1 MGVVG
6 GGGAEVGEGV
16 AVGVGVVAGAGDG
29 AEKEPL
35 AFKGGR
41 VSLAFEERSLSF
53 GSFESG
59 LLFLH
64 GLGSWGE
71 VCFLCASLEG
81 SRARCAGGFG
91 ERACAVRRWGWLRSG
106 RTLRG
111 AAGAGK
117 RKVSGRS
124 PLLRYALP
132 AGAPDPRARC
142 YHLQNIWGSTL
153 GTVALEGV
161 ASRVRR
167 APIAAQGKPLC
178 LMRLAHDAGRPARGA
193 HAVRAVQLSHARLIQ
208 ECAPR
213 GRELLSPRG
222 PRGSAG
228 WTPPGTWSRALKTGG
243 SRISVE
249 KQRFDVRC
257 SIPHPTPN
265 PTTLIPH

>member
-1 MGVVG
+1 MKWGWEWWQAPATGPKRNRWHSQRGTSVTG
-6 GGGAEVGEGV
+6 LRR
-16 AVGVGVVAGAGDG
+16 AVPVFWLFR
-29 AEKEPL
+29 KR
-35 AFKGGR
+35 F
-41 VSLAFEERSLSF
+41 
-53 GSFESG
+53 G
-59 LLFLH
+59 LLLH
-64 GLGSWGE
+64 GLGGWGE

-243 SRISVE
+243 IRL
-249 KQRFDVRC
+249 C
-257 SIPHPTPN
+257 AYLSI
-265 PTTLIPH
+265 

>member
-1 MGVVG
+1 
-6 GGGAEVGEGV
+6 
-16 AVGVGVVAGAGDG
+16 
-29 AEKEPL
+29 
-35 AFKGGR
+35 

-59 LLFLH
+59 LLLLH

-243 SRISVE
+243 ADSWCWTAYAYS
-249 KQRFDVRC
+249 C
-257 SIPHPTPN
+257 SISSR
-265 PTTLIPH
+265 

>member
-1 MGVVG
+1 MAFSKGDECHWPSKSG
-6 GGGAEVGEGV
+6 PCLLALSK
-16 AVGVGVVAGAGDG
+16 AVCFSSMAQGAG
-29 AEKEPL
+29 EKSAFFAPL
-35 AFKGGR
+35 WR
-41 VSLAFEERSLSF
+41 
-53 GSFESG
+53 G
-59 LLFLH
+59 L
-64 GLGSWGE
+64 
-71 VCFLCASLEG
+71 
-81 SRARCAGGFG
+81 RALCAGGFG

-106 RTLRG
+106 RTLQG

-117 RKVSGRS
+117 RKVSGRP

-243 SRISVE
+243 KPQGYPKFTINSDLQFTANHAPCVLL
-249 KQRFDVRC
+249 VY
-257 SIPHPTPN
+257 
-265 PTTLIPH
+265 